1 MGIPA
6 GIEKKGITGTEYTDI
21 KKPYRHTAFYCSSI
35 ILLGIVMI
43 FLPGIIGLDGF
54 NGGFALSFLGFFV
67 AVIGIITVIIF
78 ARLSRLADAI
88 LQKQNILAH
97 WTYTPEEWKTYT
109 EEEHADDSFDKRSLF
124 LLVAIIAVV
133 VGIGMGIVYRDFLLI
148 FYIIAGIIAVIG
160 LTAYLSTVIPYRWNQ
175 QHLGDVYI
183 AKDGVYLNR
192 RLHFWKGLSTRL
204 RKISWE
210 EGKHSLPRII
220 IEYSSTNFLTGN
232 YYTARVPV
240 PPGQEETARRIV
252 NELSS
257 RNQRR
262 K

>member
-1 MGIPA
+1 MGMPA
-6 GIEKKGITGTEYTDI
+6 GLEKKGNSGMEFADI
-21 KKPYRHTAFYCSSI
+21 KPPYRHTAFYCSSI

-67 AVIGIITVIIF
+67 AIIGIITVIIF
-78 ARLSRLADAI
+78 ARFARLAEAI

-109 EEEHADDSFDKRSLF
+109 EEEHTDDSSDKRALF

-133 VGIGMGIVYRDFLLI
+133 VGIGMGLVYRDFLLI

-160 LTAYLSTVIPYRWNQ
+160 LTAYLSTVMPYHWNRT
-175 QHLGDVYI
+175 HLGDVYI

-192 RLHFWKGLSTRL
+192 RLHFWKGLSARL
-204 RKISWE
+204 RKISYE
-210 EGKHSLPRII
+210 EGKHSLPRMI
-220 IEYSSTNFLTGN
+220 IEYSSTNLLTAN
-232 YYTARVPV
+232 YYTARIPV
-240 PPGQEETARRIV
+240 PHGQEEAARRIV

-257 RNQRR
+257 RKNS
-262 K
+262 